1 MPAANAPASIG
12 IWARAHVNPL
22 GYGVIGNTDDSGSFV
37 LGSSPGTPARNEL
50 MLQTIAASFMVLAT
64 SATAIFQLA
73 IVFGAPLGE
82 YSYGGANKGKLPIG
96 YRIGSVVSFGLM
108 VAFAGHYLAQLG
120 VFQPILD
127 PAGNSV
133 VNWVLVGSNG
143 LAALANNA
151 TRSKKERMVWGIP
164 TILMFLASLAVALQ
178 L

>member
-1 MPAANAPASIG
+1 M
-12 IWARAHVNPL
+12 L
-22 GYGVIGNTDDSGSFV
+22 GTI
-37 LGSSPGTPARNEL
+37 SSVFLVAMTL
-50 MLQTIAASFMVLAT
+50 IV
-64 SATAIFQLA
+64 AIFQIALA
-73 IVFGAPLGE
+73 LGAPWGE
-82 YSYGGANKGKLPIG
+82 YAYGGTKTGKLPVG
-96 YRIGSVVSFGLM
+96 FRINSVVALFVMLAIS
-108 VAFAGHYLAQLG
+108 GHYLAQLG

-133 VNWVLVGSNG
+133 ANWVLVVFTG